1 MVQSQM
7 TEMPIDLTLNPG
19 LLPEAIA
26 RAFARDRRV
35 HIPGVL
41 TPESAARV
49 HRCLERETE
58 FSLVARDGDGYVRVR
73 PGAGLSP
80 GQEAEMMN
88 KAYRAARDD
97 FHYLYDNHP
106 MSHEGEPYP
115 DPSHYL
121 AVITRFLNSAPV
133 LDFARRVT
141 GSAAIDFAEAQATR
155 YRAGHFLNLH
165 DDNFGGHKR
174 VAAYVLNMTPNWRPD
189 WGGALLFLDWRGHLA
204 EGYAPT
210 FNALNI
216 FAVPQPHMVGFV
228 SPFAGAHRLSITGW
242 FRSR

>member
-1 MVQSQM
+1 MI
-7 TEMPIDLTLNPG
+7 EMPVLNPA
-19 LLPEAIA
+19 LKAQDIA
-26 RAFARDRRV
+26 HAFARDRRV
-35 HIPGVL
+35 HIPDVL
-41 TPESAARV
+41 IPQSAKLV
-49 HRCLERETE
+49 HRCLEQETE
-58 FSLVARDGDGYVRVR
+58 FCAVTRNGDGYVRVG
-73 PGAGLSP
+73 PDVSP

-88 KAYRAARDD
+88 KAYGAARDG
-97 FHYLYDNHP
+97 FHYFYDNHP

-115 DPSHYL
+115 DPSHAL
-121 AVITRFLNSAPV
+121 AAITRFLNSAPV

-165 DDNFGGHKR
+165 DDNHGGHKR
-174 VAAYVLNMTPNWRPD
+174 VAAYVLNMTPNWRLD
-189 WGGALLFLDWRGHLA
+189 WGGALLFLDWSGQVA

-216 FAVPQPHMVGFV
+216 FTVPQPHLVGFV
-228 SPFAGAHRLSITGW
+228 SPFAGAHRLSVTGW

>member
-1 MVQSQM
+1 MTQM
-7 TEMPIDLTLNPG
+7 PVLNPA
-19 LLPEAIA
+19 LKAEDIA
-26 RAFARDRRV
+26 HAFARDRRV
-35 HIPGVL
+35 HIPDVL
-41 TPESAARV
+41 TPESAKQV

-58 FSLVARDGDGYVRVR
+58 FCAVTRNGDGYVRVG
-73 PGAGLSP
+73 PDASP

-88 KAYRAARDD
+88 KAYGAARDG

-106 MSHEGEPYP
+106 MSHEGEAYP
-115 DPSHYL
+115 DPSHPL
-121 AVITRFLNSAPV
+121 AAITGFLNSAPV

-141 GSAAIDFAEAQATR
+141 GSAAIAFAEAQATR

-165 DDNFGGHKR
+165 DDNYGGHKR
-174 VAAYVLNMTPNWRPD
+174 VAAYVLNMTPNWRLD
-189 WGGALLFLDWRGHLA
+189 WGGALLFLDWSGHVA

-216 FAVPQPHMVGFV
+216 FTVPQPHLVGLV
-228 SPFAGAHRLSITGW
+228 SPFAGAHRLSVTGW